1 MLALLGGIVVGL
13 SIVASDNRP
22 VVMPFDPM
30 DRMTESSTSFLAVN
44 VHIGHYAPDI
54 EIPIAVGS
62 RHNRENVGV
71 IDKVIKHC
79 IECNVLLR
87 AENIRVTDGAQRYR
101 ESKVVEFALL
111 KDRGPSPVSHVVC
124 GCLPFVYKDG
134 PDLEPYT
141 LFALLEHSAA
151 DHDGEVSAEL
161 LTRGA
166 LRDLVGL
173 QGRPYGHPGGFY
185 RLVSEQQS
193 VDEGRSSNKG
203 EGQLRPCRYYLI
215 FGGCGASLGSYS
227 GSLLG
232 LQIVGLLLVGFL
244 FAILGVLGLFWSL
257 NDRYRDRKAVGF
269 ALAAACLPACLFF
282 YAWGLYG
289 HPGAII
295 GLGMGR

>member
-54 EIPIAVGS
+54 EIPIAV
-62 RHNRENVGV
+62 
-71 IDKVIKHC
+71 
-79 IECNVLLR
+79 
-87 AENIRVTDGAQRYR
+87 
-101 ESKVVEFALL
+101 
-111 KDRGPSPVSHVVC
+111 
-124 GCLPFVYKDG
+124 
-134 PDLEPYT
+134 
-141 LFALLEHSAA
+141 
-151 DHDGEVSAEL
+151 
-161 LTRGA
+161 
-166 LRDLVGL
+166 
-173 QGRPYGHPGGFY
+173 
-185 RLVSEQQS
+185 
-193 VDEGRSSNKG
+193 
-203 EGQLRPCRYYLI
+203 RPCRYYLI

-232 LQIVGLLLVGFL
+232 LQIVGLMLVGFL